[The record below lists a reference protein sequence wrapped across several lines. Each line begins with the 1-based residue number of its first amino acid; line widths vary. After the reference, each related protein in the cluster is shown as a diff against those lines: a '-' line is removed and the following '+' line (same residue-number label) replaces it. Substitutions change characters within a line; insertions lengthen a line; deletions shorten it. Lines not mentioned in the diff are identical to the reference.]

1 MVERPKERPMTTFSL
16 VYTSKALHDDLV
28 VGGAAEIDAILATAR
43 RRNPDF
49 GVRGALLFTEG
60 RFVQVLEGEQAAVKG
75 TFDRIV
81 ADPRHHDVEVLCSQ
95 FTSKARF
102 NYWSMAFVGDSPALR
117 QRYANAPLAT
127 LGRDASGDSL
137 LDFMLEVVRSPT

>member
-1 MVERPKERPMTTFSL
+1 MTIFSI
-16 VYTSKALHDDLV
+16 VYTSKASSDDLTA
-28 VGGAAEIDAILATAR
+28 GETPEIEAILATAR
-43 RRNPDF
+43 RRNSDCS
-49 GVRGALLFTEG
+49 VRGALLFTEG
-60 RFVQVLEGEQAAVKG
+60 RFVQVLEGEHAAVKD

-81 ADPRHHDVEVLCSQ
+81 ADPRHQDIEVLCSQ

-117 QRYANAPLAT
+117 QHYANTPLAA

-137 LDFMLEVVRSPT
+137 LDFMLDVVRSPG

>member
-1 MVERPKERPMTTFSL
+1 MTIFSI
-16 VYTSKALHDDLV
+16 VYTSKASSDDLTS
-28 VGGAAEIDAILATAR
+28 GGTPEIDAILATAR

-60 RFVQVLEGEQAAVKG
+60 RFIQVLEGEQPAVKA
-75 TFDRIV
+75 TFDRIM

-102 NYWSMAFVGDSPALR
+102 DYWSMAFVGDSPALR
-117 QRYANAPLAT
+117 QRYANAPLAA